1 MRVTCSHSASLPRA
15 DRLNLGLGLFEEPSG
30 HAQALKA
37 WPGLADAVQ
46 RVLRLGDFKGKA
58 KESLVVYP
66 DQGPT
71 RRAVLVGL
79 GKRADFNGFKALQ
92 AAATVS
98 RKAKALGLAR
108 VAFALPPAA
117 GEDEALMEGL
127 AQGAMLGA
135 YSFDR
140 FKEKPNGGPKVAL
153 GHFTVAASR
162 RAGWLDEA
170 CRTGR
175 VIGEAVAFVRDLA
188 TLPSNFKTPTM
199 IASQTRAMARKAGL
213 SCRILGRAEMA
224 RLGMDALLGVARG
237 SAEPPVFVILEHK
250 PRRVRGRGPVVFV
263 GKGVTFDTGGIS
275 LKPADNMHHMKDD
288 MQGGAVVLGTLKAC
302 AELNLPVHVIGLVPF
317 TENMPGGR
325 AQKPGDI
332 VRAMNGKTIEVLN
345 TDAEGRL
352 ILADALAYA
361 ERYKPAALVDMAT
374 LTGAAGVALGR
385 FAIGAMANDQKLVDR
400 LKEAGETTGERLWQ
414 LPLWDEYLELMRGE
428 AADLKNTGGREAGT
442 ITAGAFLKEFGK
454 HAPWCHLDIAAGS
467 WGQEDKPW
475 QPKGPTG
482 NGLRLMVQFL
492 RDWK

>member
-1 MRVTCSHSASLPRA
+1 MRVTCSPAAALPRA
-15 DRLNLGLGLFEEPSG
+15 DRETIGLGLFEEPSG
-30 HAQALKA
+30 HTQALKP
-37 WPGLADAVQ
+37 WPSLAASVQ
-46 RVLRLGDFKGKA
+46 RILRLGDFKGRP

-66 DQGPT
+66 EQGPT
-71 RRAVLVGL
+71 KRVLLVGL
-79 GKRADFNGFKALQ
+79 GKRADFNGVKALQ

-98 RKAKALGLAR
+98 RKAKTLGLAR
-108 VAFALPPAA
+108 VAFALPPAT
-117 GEDEALMEGL
+117 GEDEALVEGL
-127 AQGAMLGA
+127 AQGALLGV

-140 FKEKPNGGPKVAL
+140 FKEKPQSPKVAL
-153 GHFTVAASR
+153 ARFTVAASR

-175 VIGEAVAFVRDLA
+175 VIGDAVAFVRDLA

-213 SCRILGRAEMA
+213 SCRILGRADMA
-224 RLGMDALLGVARG
+224 RLGMDAILGVARG

-250 PRRVRGRGPVVFV
+250 PRRVRAKGPVVLV
-263 GKGVTFDTGGIS
+263 GKGITFDTGGIS
-275 LKPADNMHHMKDD
+275 IKPADNMHHMKDD
-288 MQGGAVVLGTLKAC
+288 MQGGAVVLGTLKVC
-302 AELNLPVHVIGLVPF
+302 AELKVPVHVVGLVPF

-332 VRAMNGKTIEVLN
+332 VRALNGKTIEVMN

-385 FAIGAMANDQKLVDR
+385 FAIGAMGTDQRLVDR
-400 LKEAGETTGERLWQ
+400 LKEAGEISGERIWQ
-414 LPLWDEYLELMRGE
+414 LPLWDDYLELMRGE

-454 HAPWCHLDIAAGS
+454 HAPWCHLDIAAGA